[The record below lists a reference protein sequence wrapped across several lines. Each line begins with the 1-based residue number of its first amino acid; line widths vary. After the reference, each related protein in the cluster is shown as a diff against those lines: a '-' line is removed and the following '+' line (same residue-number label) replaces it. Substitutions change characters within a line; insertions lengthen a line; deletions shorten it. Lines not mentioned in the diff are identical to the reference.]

1 MGDPILAGAT
11 RVRPSTGTLSR
22 VLDGEAVLLGTTT
35 ARYYGL
41 DPVGT
46 HIWSLVG
53 AGEDL
58 DGVGLRGGLALLPSD
73 ERGESVGLFEHHVA
87 QPKQVAPALGE
98 GEARPGREC
107 GSCRFESGPR
117 LVAVKQ
123 AGFSEGP
130 AVGGAHG
137 RSAAPVARNL
147 AETDD
152 GVMQGKADP
161 RLGVRRRCGG
171 GRHVY

>member
-1 MGDPILAGAT
+1 MGDPILTGAT

-58 DGVGLRGGLALLPSD
+58 DGVTRGVVREYEVAEPQAREDVYALIADLLKHGLI
-73 ERGESVGLFEHHVA
+73 EVI
-87 QPKQVAPALGE
+87 
-98 GEARPGREC
+98 
-107 GSCRFESGPR
+107 
-117 LVAVKQ
+117 
-123 AGFSEGP
+123 
-130 AVGGAHG
+130 
-137 RSAAPVARNL
+137 
-147 AETDD
+147 TD
-152 GVMQGKADP
+152 
-161 RLGVRRRCGG
+161 R
-171 GRHVY
+171 